1 MKEERWDEETKEEE
15 RYKGK
20 RVGIGSIAW
29 EGKKVETRK
38 EQKKKRKKVEG
49 RD

>member
-1 MKEERWDEETKEEE
+1 MGRKKRRRKKDIKE
-15 RYKGK
+15 KGL
-20 RVGIGSIAW
+20 VGSLAW